1 MDVLGI
7 WEKVVRLAINLKW
20 NMNFQ
25 STAGVLNRKWA
36 KWTICTAKQSN
47 SAAKKKWFANED
59 DMLEYT
65 RMEMYKF
72 LHIEYRSIGFGW

>member
-1 MDVLGI
+1 M
-7 WEKVVRLAINLKW
+7 EHEFSINRRSLEPQVSE
-20 NMNFQ
+20 MH
-25 STAGVLNRKWA
+25 S
-36 KWTICTAKQSN
+36 AKQSN